1 MPNALTNEIS
11 LLRLGKLLAAIVV
24 LALLSALSSSDVDA
38 STAYT
43 YDQNG
48 RLLTA
53 QYDNG
58 SCIGYQY
65 DANGNRTQGTTVSV
79 GPIWGS
85 NLWACFAWTPH

>member
-1 MPNALTNEIS
+1 MTKSLRFAKQIIALV
-11 LLRLGKLLAAIVV
+11 A
-24 LALLSALSSSDVDA
+24 LALICALISSDVDA

-43 YDQNG
+43 YDLNG

-58 SCIGYQY
+58 TCIGYQY
-65 DANGNRTQGTTVSV
+65 DANGNRTQATALSV